1 LQPRCNEGPY
11 RLDTKASRHKGGRN
25 GKEEMRAREPD
36 NSGYIARDRVRVYYE
51 VFGDGDPTLLLMPTH
66 PIVHSRM
73 WKAQVPYLARHFR
86 VVTFDPR
93 GNGKSDRPTEPAA
106 YDHSQYVADALQVM
120 DETDTDRAVL
130 VGLCGG
136 AGWSLQLGSA
146 HPDRVLGVVAIST
159 GLPFLAPPHPHRI
172 EHSFEEERDSYDGW
186 AMDNRHFWKRDYR
199 AFVEFFFHQLLPE
212 PHSTKQ
218 WEDCVGW
225 AMESSVEAMLAAGD
239 GKPTAASEEETVELL
254 RELNCPSLFIHGR
267 LDACQPLDRSVRAAE
282 LTGGTLVT
290 LDGVGHVPQA
300 RHPVKINSLI
310 RSFVQSI
317 APPQRLQVEW
327 TRSTKRPK
335 RALFVSSPIG
345 LGHTL
350 RDIAIADEL
359 RKREPEI
366 EIHWLTQN
374 PVTKVLQERNEIIH
388 PAAGHLVSES
398 AHFQS
403 ECAEHDLH
411 AFQAIRTM
419 DEILVNNFMVF
430 KDLIEEEHFDLW
442 IADEGWDVDYFL
454 HENPE
459 LKRAPLAWLTDF
471 VGWVPMPSGG
481 AREAS
486 IAADYNLEMIEHI
499 ERHPRLRD
507 RSIYVG
513 DPDDIVPLDFG
524 PALPS
529 IRDWTQEH
537 FVFPGYVTGFDPRDY
552 ADRDELRVRL
562 GFQPNEK
569 VCIATVGG
577 SGVGEALIRRVIAAF
592 PLAKR
597 LVPELRLIVVAGPRI
612 DPESFEQQGGLE
624 IKGYVRGLY
633 RYLAACDLAIVHG
646 GLTTTMEL
654 TASKRPFIYVPL
666 RDHFEQNFHV
676 KHRLSR
682 YRAGR
687 HMEYD
692 DATPE
697 AITHAINEEIA
708 RDVDYRD
715 VASNGAAN
723 AAALLSELL

>member
-1 LQPRCNEGPY
+1 
-11 RLDTKASRHKGGRN
+11 
-25 GKEEMRAREPD
+25 MRAREPD
-36 NSGYIARDRVRVYYE
+36 ISGYITRDGVNVYYE
-51 VFGDGDPTLLLMPTH
+51 IFGSGDTTLLLMPTH
-66 PIVHSRM
+66 PIVHSLM
-73 WKAQVPYLARHFR
+73 WKGQVAYLARHFR
-86 VVTFDPR
+86 VLTFDPR
-93 GNGKSDRPTEPAA
+93 GNGKSDRPTAPSA
-106 YDHSQYVADALQVM
+106 YDDSQYVSDALEVM
-120 DETDTDRAVL
+120 NETTTERAVL
-130 VGLCGG
+130 VGLCRG
-136 AGWSLQLGSA
+136 AHWCLQLASA
-146 HPDRVLGVVAIST
+146 HPDRILGVVSMAT
-159 GLPFLAPPHPHRI
+159 HVPFLTPPHPHRV
-172 EHSFEEERDSYDGW
+172 EHSFDEERDTYEGW
-186 AMDNRHFWKRDYR
+186 AMENRHFWKRDYR
-199 AFVEFFFHQLLPE
+199 AFVEFFFEHLLPE

-218 WEDCVGW
+218 WEDCVEW
-225 AMESSVEAMLAAGD
+225 AMESSVEAMLGAGD
-239 GKPTAASEEETVELL
+239 GQPGAASQEEVVELL
-254 RELNCPSLFIHGR
+254 RKVACPTLFIHGR
-267 LDACQPLDRSVRAAE
+267 EDACQPFDRSARAAE

-290 LDGVGHVPQA
+290 LEGVGHLPQA

-310 RSFVQSI
+310 RSFVESL
-317 APPQRLQVEW
+317 APPQGRQVGW
-327 TRSTKRPK
+327 TRSTKRPR

-374 PVTKVLQERNEIIH
+374 PVTKVLRERNEVIH
-388 PAAGHLVSES
+388 PAARHLVSES

-430 KDLIEEEHFDLW
+430 KDLIEEEHYDLW

-459 LKRAPLAWLTDF
+459 LKRAPFAWLTDF

-481 AREAS
+481 DREAFV
-486 IAADYNLEMIEHI
+486 AADYNLEMIEHI

-507 RSIYVG
+507 RSVYVG

-524 PALPS
+524 PELPS
-529 IRDWTQEH
+529 IRDWTQKH
-537 FVFPGYVTGFDPRDY
+537 FAFPGYVTGFDPKDY
-552 ADRDELRVRL
+552 SDRDELRARL
-562 GFQPNEK
+562 GFGPDEK
-569 VCIATVGG
+569 ICIATVGG

-592 PLAKR
+592 PLAKK

-612 DPESFEQQGGLE
+612 DPESLEDRDGLE
-624 IKGYVRGLY
+624 IKGYVKGLY

-676 KHRLSR
+676 RHRLNR

-687 HMEYD
+687 HMEFD

-697 AITHAINEEIA
+697 SIAHAIDEEIA
-708 RDVDYRD
+708 REVDYRD
-715 VASNGAAN
+715 VASDGAAK
-723 AAALLSELL
+723 AAAMLSELL

>member
-1 LQPRCNEGPY
+1 
-11 RLDTKASRHKGGRN
+11 
-25 GKEEMRAREPD
+25 MRAREPD
-36 NSGYIARDRVRVYYE
+36 NSGYIVRDGVNVCYE
-51 VFGDGDPTLLLMPTH
+51 VFGDGEPTVLLMPTH
-66 PIVHSRM
+66 PITHSRM

-93 GNGKSDRPTEPAA
+93 GNGKSDRPTDPSA
-106 YDHSQYVADALQVM
+106 YDHSQYVSDALQVM
-120 DETDTDRAVL
+120 DETATERAVL
-130 VGLCGG
+130 VGLCTG
-136 AGWSLQLGSA
+136 AGWSLQLGA
-146 HPDRVLGVVAIST
+146 LHPDRVLGVVSIAT
-159 GLPFLAPPHPHRI
+159 GLPFLAPPHPHRVKY
-172 EHSFEEERDSYDGW
+172 SFEEELDTYEGW
-186 AMDNRHFWKRDYR
+186 AKNNRNFWKRDYR
-199 AFVEFFFHQLLPE
+199 AFVEFFFEQLLPE
-212 PHSTKQ
+212 PHSSKQ
-218 WEDCVGW
+218 WEDCVEW
-225 AMESSVEAMLAAGD
+225 AMESSVETMLAAEG
-239 GKPTAASEEETVELL
+239 GKTTPASEEETVELL
-254 RELNCPSLFIHGR
+254 RKLTCPTLFIHGR
-267 LDACQPLDRSVRAAE
+267 MDACQPYDRSVRAAE
-282 LTGGTLVT
+282 LTGGALVT
-290 LDGVGHVPQA
+290 LEGAGHVPQG

-310 RSFVQSI
+310 HSFVQSI
-317 APPQRLQVEW
+317 VPPQRLQAEW
-327 TRSTKRPK
+327 TRSTKRPR

-366 EIHWLTQN
+366 EIHWLTQD
-374 PVTKVLQERNEIIH
+374 PVTKVLRERGETIH
-388 PAAGHLVSES
+388 PAARYLANES

-430 KDLIEEEHFDLW
+430 KDLVEEEHYDLW

-459 LKRAPLAWLTDF
+459 LKRAPFAWLTDF

-481 AREAS
+481 DREAFL
-486 IAADYNLEMIEHI
+486 AADYNLEMIEHI
-499 ERHPRLRD
+499 DRHPRLRD
-507 RSIYVG
+507 RSVYVG

-524 PALPS
+524 PDLPS

-537 FVFPGYVTGFDPRDY
+537 FAFPGYVTGFDPKDY
-552 ADRDELRVRL
+552 ADRDELRARL
-562 GFQPNEK
+562 GFEPDER

-592 PLAKR
+592 PLARK

-612 DPESFEQQGGLE
+612 DPGSLEQQDALE
-624 IKGYVRGLY
+624 VMGYVQGLY
-633 RYLAACDLAIVHG
+633 RHLAACDLAIVHG

-676 KHRLSR
+676 RHRLNR

-697 AITHAINEEIA
+697 AIAHAIDEEIT
-708 RDVDYRD
+708 REVDYRD
-715 VASNGAAN
+715 VASDGATK
-723 AAALLSELL
+723 AAALLAELL

>member
-1 LQPRCNEGPY
+1 
-11 RLDTKASRHKGGRN
+11 
-25 GKEEMRAREPD
+25 MRAREPD
-36 NSGYIARDRVRVYYE
+36 NSGYIVRDGVNVYYE
-51 VFGDGDPTLLLMPTH
+51 EFGDGDPTVLLMPTH
-66 PIVHSRM
+66 PIVHSLM

-93 GNGKSDRPTEPAA
+93 GNGKSDRPTNPAA
-106 YDHSQYVADALQVM
+106 YDDSNYVSDALQVM
-120 DETDTDRAVL
+120 DETATERAVL
-130 VGLCGG
+130 VGLCSGVH
-136 AGWSLQLGSA
+136 WCLQLGAA
-146 HPDRVLGVVAIST
+146 HPDRVLGVVSLAA
-159 GLPFLAPPHPHRI
+159 GVPFLAPPHPHRL
-172 EHSFEEERDSYDGW
+172 EYSFDEELDTDEGW
-186 AMDNRHFWKRDYR
+186 AKDNRHFWKRDYR
-199 AFVEFFFHQLLPE
+199 AFVEFFFEQLLPE

-218 WEDCVGW
+218 WEDCVEW
-225 AMESSVEAMLAAGD
+225 AMESSVEAMLAAD
-239 GKPTAASEEETVELL
+239 EGKVTPASEEEAAELL
-254 RELNCPSLFIHGR
+254 RRLTFPTLFIHGR
-267 LDACQPLDRSVRAAE
+267 LDACQPFDRSARAAE

-290 LDGVGHVPQA
+290 LEGVGHVPQA

-317 APPQRLQVEW
+317 VPPRRLQVEW
-327 TRSTKRPK
+327 TRSTKRPR

-359 RKREPEI
+359 RKKEPEI

-374 PVTKVLQERNEIIH
+374 PVTKVLHERGETIH
-388 PAAGHLVSES
+388 PAARHLASES
-398 AHFQS
+398 GHFQS

-411 AFQAIRTM
+411 AFQSIRTM

-430 KDLIEEEHFDLW
+430 KDLVEEEHYDLW
-442 IADEGWDVDYFL
+442 VADEGWDVDYFL

-459 LKRAPLAWLTDF
+459 LKRAPFAWLTDF

-481 AREAS
+481 DREAVV
-486 IAADYNLEMIEHI
+486 AADYNLEMIEHI
-499 ERHPRLRD
+499 ERHPHLRD
-507 RSIYVG
+507 RSVYVG

-524 PALPS
+524 PDLPS

-537 FVFPGYVTGFDPRDY
+537 FAFPGYVTGFDPNDY
-552 ADRDELRVRL
+552 ADRDELRARL
-562 GFQPNEK
+562 GFEPDER

-577 SGVGEALIRRVIAAF
+577 SGVGEALLRRVIAAF

-597 LVPELRLIVVAGPRI
+597 LVPALRLIVVAGPRI
-612 DPESFEQQGGLE
+612 DPGSLEAPDGLE
-624 IKGYVRGLY
+624 VRGYVQGLY
-633 RYLAACDLAIVHG
+633 QYLAASDLAIVHG

-676 KHRLSR
+676 RHRLNR
-682 YRAGR
+682 YGAGR

-697 AITHAINEEIA
+697 AIAHAVDEEIA
-708 RDVDYRD
+708 REVDYRD
-715 VASNGAAN
+715 VDSDGAAR
-723 AAALLSELL
+723 AAALLAELL